1 MRVPAASVL
10 QRQHAASQRAMAF
23 SPTALAWLAHA
34 RASLPLMA
42 AGSQPLRQL

>member
-23 SPTALAWLAHA
+23 SPTALAWLALGMRA
-34 RASLPLMA
+34 R
-42 AGSQPLRQL
+42 RCR